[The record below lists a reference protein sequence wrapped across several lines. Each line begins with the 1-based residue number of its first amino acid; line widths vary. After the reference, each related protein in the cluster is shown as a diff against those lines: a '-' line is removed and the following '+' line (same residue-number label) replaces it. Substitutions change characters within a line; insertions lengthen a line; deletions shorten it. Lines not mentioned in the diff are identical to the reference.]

1 MPPEL
6 IASSR
11 MANLLADWR
20 EMFSFIVIHAPA
32 AVFAD
37 ALVLAQ
43 LSDAVLVSAQ
53 AGETRRE
60 VPPRLSLTQPTDSRS
75 RGSRRGS
82 RKCSPR
88 TSPCARLKSSP
99 VSPSALRSSA
109 ARFPCTPSGPGVLGP
124 ARRNG
129 ALRAGSPVILASVAS
144 GSVLLGFGPEFWPA
158 GVSGVASEIGSGD
171 LLRITVLREP
181 ELDQHVRVL
190 DSGDVV
196 LTLTGR
202 IAVQGLTPAQ
212 ASARIADRYRAGN
225 FLLHPEVAVFVE
237 EYATQAV
244 TILGQVAHPGAIHLA
259 APRTLIDVISLAGGL
274 TPDADRH
281 IVVQRGGKG
290 GERIRAFLPNRA
302 EDALN
307 ADILVR
313 PGDTVVVPKAGIVYV
328 LGDVAHPGGYVMRN
342 DSQLTVLQAIALAAG
357 TSRTASEKRV
367 RLVRNVDGISQS
379 VDLPLHDMERG
390 RAPDVPLRADDIVYV
405 PFSLAKNISLGIA
418 NITAAAS
425 SALIYAAK

>member
-1 MPPEL
+1 MLAPDFSMRPPEF
-6 IASSR
+6 
-11 MANLLADWR
+11 
-20 EMFSFIVIHAPA
+20 FSFLAVCLTLLGRPVPLHAQQPESSAPPA
-32 AVFAD
+32 AILHSEQDPPSSSLPSPSVP
-37 ALVLAQ
+37 
-43 LSDAVLVSAQ
+43 SSTVSAPNSD
-53 AGETRRE
+53 
-60 VPPRLSLTQPTDSRS
+60 PPASPESL
-75 RGSRRGS
+75 
-82 RKCSPR
+82 
-88 TSPCARLKSSP
+88 LI
-99 VSPSALRSSA
+99 
-109 ARFPCTPSGPGVLGP
+109 
-124 ARRNG
+124 G
-129 ALRAGSPVILASVAS
+129 A
-144 GSVLLGFGPEFWPA
+144 
-158 GVSGVASEIGSGD
+158 GD

-225 FLLHPEVAVFVE
+225 FLLHPEVSVFVE

-244 TILGQVAHPGAIHLA
+244 TILGQVVHPGAVRLG

-281 IVVQRGGKG
+281 IVVQRGGKD

-302 EDALN
+302 EEALN
-307 ADILVR
+307 ADILIR
-313 PGDTVVVPKAGIVYV
+313 PGDTVIVPKAGIVYV

-390 RAPDVPLRADDIVYV
+390 RVPDVPLRADDIVYV